1 MIYNCLHFLLLYP
14 HVLLSQ
20 VNDGIFFNL
29 KNIIFYYC
37 KLLTLCRS
45 AHVYHSIFPRYCNL
59 LMSATQSLHMAP
71 HLVQFDRKFILMVL
85 IEWDN
90 GKFLW
95 KWKWKISIFWLV
107 IKEQSRVFGHLSFNL
122 SLINVNIRKVISLG
136 LFLSS
141 HFKVWKLNSVT
152 LRAAFSIK
160 TLKGLTE
167 ALVLSLSY
175 LLTPNKSAERSL
187 SM

>member
-1 MIYNCLHFLLLYP
+1 MCP
-14 HVLLSQ
+14 LSQ

-29 KNIIFYYC
+29 KNIIFYYS
-37 KLLTLCRS
+37 KLLTICRS
-45 AHVYHSIFPRYCNL
+45 AHVYHSIFPLYCNL
-59 LMSATQSLHMAP
+59 LMSATRSLHVAP

-95 KWKWKISIFWLV
+95 GYFLAC
-107 IKEQSRVFGHLSFNL
+107 ESRAECLAICLNL
-122 SLINVNIRKVISLG
+122 SLINVNIRKVISLR

-141 HFKVWKLNSVT
+141 HFKVWELNSVT
-152 LRAAFSIK
+152 LRAAFSINS
-160 TLKGLTE
+160 LKGLTE
-167 ALVLSLSY
+167 PLVLSLFY